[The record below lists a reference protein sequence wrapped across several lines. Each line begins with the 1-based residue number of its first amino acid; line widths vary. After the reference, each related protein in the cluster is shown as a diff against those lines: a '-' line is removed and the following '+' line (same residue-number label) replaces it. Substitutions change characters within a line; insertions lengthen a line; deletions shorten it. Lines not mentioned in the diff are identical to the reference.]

1 MTATVSVPNW
11 RAHARRLT
19 DQLTADGDVH
29 TAAWRDALLAVPRH
43 EFVPQYYLQDTSHP
57 ATWVLHE
64 PRDPAATAR
73 WLELV
78 YSPTTLI
85 TAVADYADRG
95 VQAPVSSS
103 TKPDLM
109 IRMLEALQVDDGLR
123 VLEIG
128 TGTGYNA
135 ALLAHRLG
143 DRNVYSIDIDPALV
157 AHARQRLAGLG
168 YHPTLV
174 AADGADGLAEHA
186 PFDRIIATC
195 SVQAIPIA
203 WMHQL
208 RPGGLALI
216 HLEGPLG
223 AGNLLALHRGKAP
236 TVQGRFLPWWG
247 CFMRRRPTSGPTTG
261 TPRPVPT
268 TEPPTTRHTAV
279 DPAELDGGKMFPF
292 LAQLHLPPDMF
303 RSIRLTDDQTP
314 VTYLAAPDGSW
325 CEITRIPD
333 ASGRYAVREAGP
345 TPLWAAI
352 ETAWIQWTQLDA
364 PAWHEFGLTATP
376 VSHRIWHRDPETG
389 QHWTLPV
396 PTT

>member
-85 TAVADYADRG
+85 TAVADYANRG

-128 TGTGYNA
+128 TGSGYNA
-135 ALLAHRLG
+135 ALLA
-143 DRNVYSIDIDPALV
+143 
-157 AHARQRLAGLG
+157 
-168 YHPTLV
+168 
-174 AADGADGLAEHA
+174 
-186 PFDRIIATC
+186 
-195 SVQAIPIA
+195 
-203 WMHQL
+203 
-208 RPGGLALI
+208 
-216 HLEGPLG
+216 
-223 AGNLLALHRGKAP
+223 
-236 TVQGRFLPWWG
+236 
-247 CFMRRRPTSGPTTG
+247 
-261 TPRPVPT
+261 
-268 TEPPTTRHTAV
+268 
-279 DPAELDGGKMFPF
+279 
-292 LAQLHLPPDMF
+292 
-303 RSIRLTDDQTP
+303 
-314 VTYLAAPDGSW
+314 
-325 CEITRIPD
+325 
-333 ASGRYAVREAGP
+333 
-345 TPLWAAI
+345 
-352 ETAWIQWTQLDA
+352 
-364 PAWHEFGLTATP
+364 
-376 VSHRIWHRDPETG
+376 
-389 QHWTLPV
+389 
-396 PTT
+396 